1 MELKELAGEHLLDAV
16 DFSNEQVKTWGEQ
29 FEDCQVMRFRLDGK
43 VYVAVDDPDDGYR
56 SHMNDLTVSE
66 DATMKN
72 VFEPVKVIGRH
83 REKGSYGDVDDVLE
97 LIDAGTG
104 QLVLEVGTEST
115 DDYYPCFVA
124 SFHPEAMTPNA
135 EVSGAGTAS
144 AGLPG
149 SAAGNNEERD

>member
-1 MELKELAGEHLLDAV
+1 MELKELAGEHMLDAV

-29 FEDCQVMRFRLDGK
+29 YEDCQVMRFRLDGK
-43 VYVAVDDPDDGYR
+43 VYVAVEDPDDGYR
-56 SHMNDLTVSE
+56 SHMNDLTIAE

-72 VFEPVKVIGRH
+72 TFVPVKVIGRH

-104 QLVLEVGTEST
+104 KVVLEVGTENT

-124 SFHPEAMTPNA
+124 SFHPEAMTPNVRA
-135 EVSGAGTAS
+135 NCANDGATGV
-144 AGLPG
+144 
-149 SAAGNNEERD
+149 